1 MENDD
6 ILDPVDTTTE
16 TGIEEVNVPEQ
27 VQEVKEEP
35 KQEPV
40 ETFTQEQLDKIV
52 EGRIGRVKKSYEKKY
67 SKLMDTLKAGLGTKD
82 LEDTTN
88 KVAEF
93 YKEQGVNIPQETY
106 DNYSDDDER
115 VLANYDAD
123 SIIELGYNEIA
134 NTITDLNTRGNL
146 STREK
151 YMLDRLSNKK
161 KELETEVQLKSIGVD
176 TSILG
181 SKEFKDFAK
190 KFNQDT
196 PIKDI
201 YEIYSQTLPKEEA
214 EPIGSMESTTNKE
227 IKTYYSPEDFD
238 KLTEEDLN
246 NPQIMEAVDKSRVK
260 WFK

>member
-1 MENDD
+1 MEDD
-6 ILDPVDTTTE
+6 EILEPVDTTTE

-27 VQEVKEEP
+27 VEEPVKEEP
-35 KQEPV
+35 QV
-40 ETFTQEQLDKIV
+40 ETFTQEQVDKIV
-52 EGRIGRVKKSYEKKY
+52 EGRIGRVKKSYDKKY

-93 YKEQGVNIPQETY
+93 YREQGVSIPQETY

-134 NTITDLNTRGNL
+134 NTISDLNTRGNL

-151 YMLDRLSNKK
+151 YMLDKLSTKK
-161 KELETEVQLKSIGVD
+161 KEIESEAELKSIGVN
-176 TSILG
+176 TSVLA
-181 SKEFKDFAK
+181 SDEFKNFAK

-196 PIKDI
+196 SIKDI
-201 YEIYSQTLPKEEA
+201 YEIYSQTLPKEQA

-227 IKTYYSPEDFD
+227 VKTYYSPDDFD
-238 KLTEEDLN
+238 KLTDEDLN
-246 NPQIMEAVDKSRVK
+246 DPQIMEAVDRSRLK
-260 WFK
+260 WYK